1 MENGIRRLTNPS
13 GRSVRQEISGWR
25 VSGAC
30 SPTISYWFL
39 VAKNTLRV
47 KSLLSGN
54 KRIVHVLLIAFF
66 CLTGNL
72 LAELPNGKAL
82 EERKL
87 IQEKILPFITEHCV
101 QCHGGEEPQA
111 GLSLEAAEEMTPVQ
125 QHHDRWENV
134 LRRII
139 SGEMPPPG
147 EPVPNDSD
155 RQQLKLAVF
164 NMLSDAGGF
173 RDPGRVTIRR
183 LNRTEYTNTVRDL
196 FGLSFALPDDFPTD
210 DVGYGFDHIG
220 DVLSLSPLLLEKY
233 LMTGNNIAS
242 EVVLVPEAIQQPSAL
257 ITTLNFGGGVVSGA
271 KGRVLFSEGRFTAEH
286 EFPRDGIYLLK
297 ARAWAEQAG
306 DEPVRMTFRLGE
318 QVLKTVEVRAEPSD
332 PQLFTVWAETT
343 VGKHAFSV
351 SYDNDYYRPDD
362 PNPLN
367 RDRNL
372 WVEYFEVIGPMDESM
387 QTQKIPDS
395 HRRIFDLDDEPPLSA
410 EQYWERWSQAVSQET
425 TAKILMQFA
434 SRAYRRP
441 ATAEEVARLVSLVGL
456 VEQAGGSFQRGVQ
469 LAIQAVLVSPKF
481 LFLGEFDPAPDDPR
495 EVRLVNEYELASRL
509 SYFLWSSMPDR
520 ELMHHAQSGSLR
532 ANLSAQVLRMLRDSR
547 SRSLVENF
555 GVQWLQLRDLENS
568 MIDTEQFPEFDD
580 RLRVAM
586 RTETE
591 MFFASIIEE
600 DRSVVDFI
608 DGRYTFLN
616 EILAKHYDI
625 EGIEGE
631 AFRRVALDGSQRSGV
646 LTHASVLTLTSNPT
660 RTSPVKRGK
669 WVLKQLMGSPP
680 PPPPPGVDELSEDD
694 AQNDSVSLRQRLEKH
709 RSKETCATCHARM
722 DPLGFSLE
730 KYDAIGRWRNKDG
743 EHLIDDQGTLP
754 DGREFN
760 GSTGIKE
767 ILKADVMQFRWCVAE
782 KMLIFA
788 LGRGM
793 DYYDYRAVHEITE
806 TMVDGED
813 RFSVLVMAVINS
825 HPFQFRRGDGG
836 ER

>member
-1 MENGIRRLTNPS
+1 MH
-13 GRSVRQEISGWR
+13 
-25 VSGAC
+25 A
-30 SPTISYWFL
+30 
-39 VAKNTLRV
+39 
-47 KSLLSGN
+47 
-54 KRIVHVLLIAFF
+54 LLIALF
-66 CLTGNL
+66 CLAGNL
-72 LAELPNGKAL
+72 LAELPSGKAL

-87 IQEKILPFITEHCV
+87 IQEKILPFIEEHCV

-147 EPVPNDSD
+147 EPVPKNND

-233 LMTGNNIAS
+233 LMTGSNIAS

-286 EFPRDGIYLLK
+286 DFPRDGIYLLK

-318 QVLKTVEVRAEPSD
+318 EVLKTVEVRAEPSD
-332 PQLFTVWAETT
+332 PQLFTVWAEAT

-362 PNPLN
+362 PDPLN

-395 HRRIFDLDDEPPLSA
+395 HRRIFDLDDEPPLPA
-410 EQYWERWSQAVSQET
+410 EQYWERWSQAVSKET

-441 ATAEEVARLVSLVGL
+441 ATVEEVARLVGLVGL

-469 LAIQAVLVSPKF
+469 LAVQAVLVSPKF

-520 ELMHHAQSGSLR
+520 ELMHHAQAGSLR
-532 ANLSAQVLRMLRDSR
+532 ANLSAQILRMLRDSK

-631 AFRRVALDGSQRSGV
+631 AFRRVPLDGSQRSGV

-694 AQNDSVSLRQRLEKH
+694 VQNKSVSLRQRLEKH

-767 ILKADVMQFRWCVAE
+767 ILKSDVMQFRWCIAE